1 MARNSKGGWL
11 LYCMVH
17 IPFFWKLKVGI
28 THALLGAIVRAK
40 AVDRAIDKSLWWWPF
55 PTFVVSIVPPLI
67 IPFGAYR
74 VEQEMHRIMRPFKS
88 DWYKGDGHSEWFN
101 LAPLFFSVPI
111 MLVWNAFYIFL
122 IDACLGTSIL
132 PIVAGLFFDALFW
145 VVEFLMRRIA

>member
-1 MARNSKGGWL
+1 
-11 LYCMVH
+11 MVH
-17 IPFFWKLKVGI
+17 IPFVWKFKVGI
-28 THALLGAIVRAK
+28 THALLGALVRAK

-101 LAPLFFSVPI
+101 LAPLFFAVPI
-111 MLVWNAFYIFL
+111 MLVVWAGYL
-122 IDACLGTSIL
+122 AGIDACLGTSIL
-132 PIVAGLFFDALFW
+132 PTVADWFFSAMWW
-145 VVEFLMRRIA
+145 VFDFIF